1 MAFAYS
7 LCSSS
12 KGNSTYIGD
21 EKNGILVDAG
31 LSLRSFKQKM
41 DFRGIDY
48 SAVKGIFITHEHT
61 DHIKGLKTIGK
72 LLNVPIYSSRKTI
85 EHLIK
90 NDMLPPGGKA
100 IELNRK
106 VADMGNMG
114 VTSFTT
120 PHDSVHSL
128 GFKMEFT
135 DGKTAVVCT
144 DLGCVT
150 QEVSTNIMGSN
161 FILLESNYDEEMLR
175 MGAYPSFLKQ
185 RIRSSVG
192 HLSNENCAKTLVEL
206 LQSGTTK
213 FMLGH
218 LSEQNNLPQLAMQCA
233 LAELLHAGS
242 ELNRDYILS
251 VAKAQSIGEV
261 MEI

>member
-21 EKNGILVDAG
+21 QNTGILVDVG
-31 LSLRSFKQKM
+31 ISLRGFKQTM
-41 DFRGIDY
+41 DLRGIEY

-85 EHLIK
+85 EHLVEK
-90 NDMLPPGGKA
+90 ELLPQGSTA
-100 IELNRK
+100 IELKKK
-106 VADMGNMG
+106 VADMGIMG
-114 VTSFTT
+114 VTAFNT

-128 GFKMEFT
+128 GFKMQLA

-144 DLGCVT
+144 DLGCVN
-150 QEVSTNIMGSN
+150 QEVSDHIMGSE
-161 FILLESNYDEEMLR
+161 FVLLESNYEEELLR
-175 MGAYPSFLKQ
+175 MGTYPAFLKQ
-185 RIRSSVG
+185 RIRSKVG
-192 HLSNENCAKTLVEL
+192 HLSNADCAKTLVQL

-213 FMLGH
+213 FILGH
-218 LSEQNNLPQLAMQCA
+218 LSEQNNLPQLAMQYA
-233 LAELLHAGS
+233 LDELLHAGS
-242 ELNRDYILS
+242 KLNEDYILS
-251 VAKAQSIGEV
+251 VAKPQSVGEIV
-261 MEI
+261 EI

>member
-48 SAVKGIFITHEHT
+48 TAVKGIFITHEHT

-72 LLNVPIYSSRKTI
+72 LLNVPIYSSKKTI
-85 EHLIK
+85 ELLIK
-90 NDMLPPGGKA
+90 NDMLPLGGKA
-100 IELNRK
+100 IEINRK
-106 VADMGNMG
+106 SADMGVME
-114 VTSFTT
+114 VTAFTT

-128 GFKMEFT
+128 GFKMQFT

-150 QEVSTNIMGSN
+150 DEVSAHIMGSD
-161 FILLESNYDEEMLR
+161 FVLLESNYDEEMLR
-175 MGAYPSFLKQ
+175 TGGYPAFLKQ

-192 HLSNENCAKTLVEL
+192 HLSNECCAKTLVEL
-206 LQSGTTK
+206 LHGGTTK

-218 LSEQNNLPQLAMQCA
+218 LSEQNNLPQLAMKSA
-233 LAELLHAGS
+233 LSALLFAGS
-242 ELNRDYILS
+242 EINRDYILS
-251 VAKAQSIGEV
+251 VAKVQSIGDIV
-261 MEI
+261 EI

>member
-21 EKNGILVDAG
+21 KNSGVLVDAG

-41 DFRGIDY
+41 DFVGIDY

-72 LLNVPIYSSRKTI
+72 LLDVPIFASKKTLQ
-85 EHLIK
+85 HLIK
-90 NDMLPPGGKA
+90 NDKIPQCGTAVEIK
-100 IELNRK
+100 NK
-106 VADMGNMG
+106 TVDMGDFG
-114 VTSFTT
+114 VTCFNT

-128 GFKMEFT
+128 GYKFYFNN
-135 DGKTAVVCT
+135 GKTAVVCT

-150 QEVSTNIMGSN
+150 QEVSENIMGSN
-161 FILLESNYDEEMLR
+161 FVLLESNYDDNML
-175 MGAYPSFLKQ
+175 MNGQYPQFLKR
-185 RIRSSVG
+185 RICSQTG
-192 HLSNENCAKTLVEL
+192 HLSNEMCSDTLIQL
-206 LQSGTTK
+206 FKSGTTK

-218 LSEQNNLPQLAMQCA
+218 LSENNNRPELAFKSA
-233 LAELLHAGS
+233 LDAMIKTGG
-242 ELNRDYILS
+242 ELNKDYILN
-251 VAKAQSIGEV
+251 VAKVQSIGETI
-261 MEI
+261 EI

>member
-85 EHLIK
+85 EHMIK
-90 NDMLPPGGKA
+90 NDMLPQGGKA
-100 IELNRK
+100 IELNKK
-106 VADMGNMG
+106 VADMGDMG

-128 GFKMEFT
+128 GFRMQFN
-135 DGKTAVVCT
+135 DGKVAVVCT
-144 DLGCVT
+144 DLGCIT
-150 QEVSTNIMGSN
+150 DEVSQSIMGSN
-161 FILLESNYDEEMLR
+161 FILLESNYDDQMLK
-175 MGAYPSFLKQ
+175 MGAYPPFLKH
-185 RIRSSVG
+185 RISSTVG
-192 HLSNENCAKTLVEL
+192 HLSNVDCAKTLVDL
-206 LQSGTTK
+206 LHSGTTK

-218 LSEQNNLPQLAMQCA
+218 LSEQNNLPQLAMKSA
-233 LAELLHAGS
+233 LDELIKTGS

-251 VAKAQSIGEV
+251 VASAQCTGDV
-261 MEI
+261 VEI